1 MKIVVQDKKDK
12 NVELTIT
19 GAEYQDLDNLV
30 DAVIERDKNTEINV
44 GGPELQPGVLDTI
57 LSKLGIAMEKVYRI

>member
-44 GGPELQPGVLDTI
+44 GGPELPPGVLDTV
-57 LSKLGIAMEKVYRI
+57 LTKLGITTEKVYRI